1 MNIIRIFVKRPVLTT
16 MLVVAFV
23 VLGLYSYQRMVIEL
37 MPNVEFPFVIV
48 TTVYPG
54 ASPGEVESQITK
66 KVEDAVSTI
75 ANVKNLTSYSQENV
89 SQVFIEF
96 QLETDVD
103 LDAIDVKDK
112 VDAIQA
118 NLPENAEK
126 SVISKFDFT
135 AFPIIELAMAAPRPL
150 ERIYQ
155 VADKVV
161 KDRLSRINGVA
172 SVDIT
177 GKRQREIRVEI
188 SPQKLRGYD
197 LSLMDVVGVIAANNL
212 NVPAGHIT
220 RGAREITLRM
230 TAEID
235 NPRKLGDLL
244 LPLSRGRTV
253 PLSEVA
259 KIIDG
264 TEELR
269 ESSTYNGEPVIG
281 LSINKRSD
289 GNTVLVA
296 AGVYKALDELSK
308 TLEND
313 DITITITN
321 DTAPFVR
328 AAVSDVLSNVMIGIL
343 LTALLL
349 LLFLHNWQ
357 QTVVAAL
364 SMPISVIATFL
375 LMDQSHFTLNVMSLL
390 ALGISI
396 GTLVTNS
403 IVIIENISRFVHLGM
418 DPEEAAVKGTSE
430 VAVAVAASTLTN
442 IVVFTPI
449 AFMSGI
455 IGRFFLQFGLTVVYA
470 TIFSVVVSYTI
481 VPMLA
486 ARLIKPQASDRNAG
500 AQSIA
505 ARIGKKWDKFYDDLS
520 GSYRGV
526 LARVLEHR
534 KRWIAVTVAVFIGAM
549 SLFRFVGG
557 EFMPRID
564 QNMVVVTMSLPPGTS
579 LDRTKEVSARVA
591 DILRAHPE
599 VEGVL
604 VKVGGGQRSVED
616 AEITAKLVDR
626 SKRKMHVTEF
636 VNAIRPE
643 FAGIPDAEIMLST
656 EGGATGSA
664 EADLVVDVLSSD
676 QAALE
681 AAADS
686 VYRIFHDVPGLVE
699 IQTSQKA
706 GKPEIAVVPRRHQVA
721 DQGLNAAVIGNIM
734 RAAYEGV
741 KAGVYR
747 EKGEEYDVKVKYA
760 EADRKDPFFIKD
772 MPLPSRSG
780 TAVPLSDLGD
790 VNARFGES
798 RIMRKDKQR
807 MIEVTANIAAG
818 SLSGVRA
825 VFDRELAKTNLPP
838 SVTVK
843 YSGSAE
849 IQDESFSS
857 IFTALILAIVL
868 LYVVMAAIMESFIH
882 PVTIMLTLPLA
893 LVGVA
898 MALFLSGTTVNI
910 FSLMSVVMLTGIV
923 VNNAILM
930 LDYTSQLRN
939 RGMKIKE
946 ALLEA
951 CSTRLRPIVMANLAI
966 VVGMIPQIFGGAE
979 GSELRTP
986 MAYVQIGGVVVSAL
1000 LTLFVIPIAYTYLDR
1015 LTVRGRKEHREA
1027 R

>member
-1 MNIIRIFVKRPVLTT
+1 MNIIRIFVKRPALTT
-16 MLVVAFV
+16 MITLAFV
-23 VLGLYSYQRMVIEL
+23 VLGIYSYGRMVIEL

-54 ASPGEVESQITK
+54 ASPGEVESQVTK

-75 ANVKNLTSYSQENV
+75 ANVKNLTSASQENL

-96 QLETDVD
+96 KLETQVD

-118 NLPENAEK
+118 NLPDNAEK
-126 SVISKFDFT
+126 SVISKFDFS
-135 AFPIIELAMAAPRPL
+135 AFPIIELAVSAPRPL
-150 ERIYQ
+150 AEIYQ
-155 VADKVV
+155 VADKVI
-161 KDRLSRINGVA
+161 KERLSRINGVA

-177 GKRQREIRVEI
+177 GKRQREIRVEV
-188 SPQKLRGYD
+188 SPQKLRAYG
-197 LSLMDVVGVIAANNL
+197 LTLTDVMGVLAAGNL

-220 RGAREITLRM
+220 RGAHEITLRM
-230 TAEID
+230 MGEVASPRDLAEF
-235 NPRKLGDLL
+235 R
-244 LPLSRGRTV
+244 LPLRTGGTV

-259 KIIDG
+259 DVVDG

-289 GNTVLVA
+289 GNTVA
-296 AGVYKALDELSK
+296 IARDVYKAIEELK
-308 TLEND
+308 GTID
-313 DITITITN
+313 KDIELTITD

-364 SMPISVIATFL
+364 SMPVSVIATFL
-375 LMDQSHFTLNVMSLL
+375 LMGQSHFTLNIMTLL

-403 IVIIENISRFVHLGM
+403 IVIIENISRLVHLGM
-418 DPEEAAVKGTSE
+418 DPHEAAVKGTAE

-470 TIFSVVVSYTI
+470 TVFSIVVSYTI
-481 VPMLA
+481 VPMLS
-486 ARLIKPQASDRNAG
+486 ARLIKPQASDRDPHARG
-500 AQSIA
+500 FA
-505 ARIGKKWDKFYDDLS
+505 ARIGERWDGFYDSLS
-520 GSYRGV
+520 RGYRGV
-526 LARVLEHR
+526 LAGVLER
-534 KRWIAVTVAVFIGAM
+534 QGRAILVTAVVFIG
-549 SLFRFVGG
+549 SLFLFRFVGG
-557 EFMPRID
+557 EFIPRID
-564 QNMVVVTMSLPPGTS
+564 QNMVVVSIKLPPGTS
-579 LDRTKEVSARVA
+579 LERTRDVASRVA
-591 DILRAHPE
+591 ETLKKHSE

-604 VKVGGGQRSVED
+604 VKVGGAQRGVED
-616 AEITAKLVDR
+616 AQIVARLVDR
-626 SKRKMHVTEF
+626 SKRTLHVTKF
-636 VNAIRPE
+636 VNVLRPE
-643 FAGIPDAEIMLST
+643 LAGIPDAEIMVST
-656 EGGATGSA
+656 ESGAGGSS
-664 EADLVVDVLSSD
+664 EADFIVDVLSPD
-676 QAALE
+676 QRGLE
-681 AAADS
+681 AVADS
-686 VYRIFHDVPGLVE
+686 VHQIFHRVPGLVE
-699 IQTSQKA
+699 IQTSRKA
-706 GKPEIAVVPRRHQVA
+706 GKPEIAVMPRRHQLA
-721 DQGLNAAVIGNIM
+721 EQGLSAAAIGSLM

-747 EKGEEYDVKVKYA
+747 EKGEEYEVKVKYA
-760 EADRKDPFFIKD
+760 EADRKDPAFIRD
-772 MPLPSRSG
+772 MPMPSRTG
-780 TAVPLSDLGD
+780 AALPLSDLGD
-790 VNARFGES
+790 VAQRFGES
-798 RIMRKDKQR
+798 QIMRKDKQR

-818 SLSGVRA
+818 SLSGARGA
-825 VFDRELAKTNLPP
+825 FDRELAKIQIPP
-838 SVTVK
+838 NVTVK
-843 YSGSAE
+843 YGGSAE
-849 IQDESFSS
+849 MQDESFAS

-868 LYVVMAAIMESFIH
+868 LYIVMAAMMESFVH
-882 PVTIMLTLPLA
+882 PFTIMLTLPLA
-893 LVGVA
+893 LIGVA
-898 MALFLSGTTVNI
+898 MGLFLSGATINI

-930 LDYTSQLRN
+930 LDYTAQLRAQ
-939 RGMKIKE
+939 GKKIRE

-966 VVGMIPQIFGGAE
+966 VVGMIPQIFGGSE
-979 GSELRTP
+979 GSEFRTP
-986 MAYVQIGGVVVSAL
+986 MAVVQIGGVLVSAFF
-1000 LTLFVIPIAYTYLDR
+1000 TLFIIPVAYTVIDR
-1015 LTVRGRKEHREA
+1015 LTPSGWREYKKD